1 MSAASPAI
9 GAAPRPVGFQL
20 LAAADVPAGD
30 VWLGPRERVVLGRL
44 RFPKRRADWRL
55 GRYAA
60 KRATAAWL
68 GRPSDPLALAELEV
82 LADDAGT
89 PRLHARG
96 GEAIALSLSHRAGW
110 AIAAVSSADVALGCD
125 LELVEP
131 RSEAFLADYFTPR
144 EQAFAVAGGPLDL
157 ARRTTLVWSAKE
169 CALKALGEGLRL
181 DTRTV
186 EFATRAGVLECG
198 WRPVAMRVP
207 PDGPTF
213 EGWWRR
219 HGPLLAC
226 ILGAP
231 ALEVP
236 SFLA

>member
-1 MSAASPAI
+1 MSAVTRAV
-9 GAAPRPVGFQL
+9 GARPRPVGFEL
-20 LAAADVPAGD
+20 LAAGDVPAGD
-30 VWLGPRERVVLGRL
+30 VWLGPRERAVLGRL

-68 GRPSDPLALAELEV
+68 GRASDPLALAELEV
-82 LADDAGT
+82 LADDSGT
-89 PRLHARG
+89 PRLHASG

-110 AIAAVSSADVALGCD
+110 AIAAVAPPDVALGCD

-131 RSEAFLADYFTPR
+131 RSEAFLADYFTAW
-144 EQAFAVAGGPLDL
+144 EQAFVVAGAPLDL
-157 ARRTTLVWSAKE
+157 ARRTTLVWCAKE

-181 DTRTV
+181 DTRTI
-186 EFATRAGVLECG
+186 EFAPCAGVLERG
-198 WRPVAMRVP
+198 WRPAAARVA

-219 HGPLLAC
+219 HGILVTC

-231 ALEVP
+231 PLEVP
-236 SFLA
+236 SFLG